1 MIFYYNSNCP
11 YSIFLI
17 YVILWLSVSFVL
29 LGLNDILGYLF
40 IYLFIITNS
49 KNFLVFSS
57 NEYFGLLFFI

>member
-29 LGLNDILGYLF
+29 LRLKDILGYLF
-40 IYLFIITNS
+40 IFYH
-49 KNFLVFSS
+49 
-57 NEYFGLLFFI
+57 